1 MIILVV
7 EAVEDE
13 DEDDFVDDKGCDD
26 IDDDDDDND
35 DDLTILVSQILSN
48 AEIASLALVT
58 STRQWR
64 GIGLRRIVV
73 CPLLILFSSLYL
85 LS

>member
-7 EAVEDE
+7 AAVEAE
-13 DEDDFVDDKGCDD
+13 EDDNFVDDKGCDG
-26 IDDDDDDND
+26 IDDDDD

-58 STRQWR
+58 STRQWM

>member
-7 EAVEDE
+7 AAVEAE
-13 DEDDFVDDKGCDD
+13 EDDNFVDDKGCDD
-26 IDDDDDDND
+26 IDDDDDD
-35 DDLTILVSQILSN
+35 LTILVSQILSN
-48 AEIASLALVT
+48 AGIASLALVT

-73 CPLLILFSSLYL
+73 CPLLILFSSL
-85 LS
+85 

>member
-13 DEDDFVDDKGCDD
+13 DEDDFVDDKGCDG
-26 IDDDDDDND
+26 IDDDDD

-58 STRQWR
+58 STRQWM

>member
-26 IDDDDDDND
+26 IDDDDDD
-35 DDLTILVSQILSN
+35 LTILVSQILSN

-58 STRQWR
+58 STRQWM